1 MKPKNTLM
9 DDNALMKA
17 GYDLLCDHFGL
28 VEAAH
33 FISLVNANRFD
44 YTEWR
49 KDHLFPG
56 MTLEEISNAAQAVR
70 RAGRAQA
77 QDERPRA

>member
-1 MKPKNTLM
+1 M

-49 KDHLFPG
+49 KDHLFQN
-56 MTLEEISNAAQAVR
+56 MTLEEISDAAMAAR
-70 RAGRAQA
+70 RARRTQA
-77 QDERPRA
+77 QSERPGV

>member
-1 MKPKNTLM
+1 MKPKNMLM
-9 DDNALMKA
+9 DDNSLMKA

-49 KDHLFPG
+49 KDNLFPN
-56 MTLEEISNAAQAVR
+56 MTLEEISDAAMEMR
-70 RAGRAQA
+70 RAKRA

>member
-44 YTEWR
+44 YTE
-49 KDHLFPG
+49 
-56 MTLEEISNAAQAVR
+56 SNIEKFGNKYYYAFGTTFF
-70 RAGRAQA
+70 AGFNFTFN
-77 QDERPRA
+77 